1 MQAQISDGAG
11 PGFEPSLA
19 LLKVLADPTRLR
31 LVWALA
37 REEMPVSQ
45 LAQLAGAQV
54 AAVSQH
60 LARLREAGVVASRR
74 DGTRIFYRLASG
86 QVTRLLEEVVLTA
99 SRLDAAAPEQ
109 ISPDAARRAAAA
121 PQRATAAARPRL
133 AQG

>member
-1 MQAQISDGAG
+1 MQAQISDAAG

-31 LVWALA
+31 VVWALVK
-37 REEMPVSQ
+37 EEMPVSR
-45 LAQLAGAQV
+45 LAQLTGAQV

-74 DGTRIFYRLASG
+74 DGTRIFYRLASE

-99 SRLDAAAPEQ
+99 TRLDAAAPEEVRSDVACQ
-109 ISPDAARRAAAA
+109 AATA
-121 PQRATAAARPRL
+121 PQRATATARPRL
-133 AQG
+133 ARG

>member
-1 MQAQISDGAG
+1 MQAQISDAEG
-11 PGFEPSLA
+11 PGFEPSLT

-37 REEMPVSQ
+37 KEEMPVSR

-74 DGTRIFYRLASG
+74 DGTRIFYRLASD

-99 SRLDAAAPEQ
+99 TRLETAAPEQ
-109 ISPDAARRAAAA
+109 LRADATRPAATA
-121 PQRATAAARPRL
+121 PQRAAAAARPRL